1 MIEKNSRFIYYFCS
15 VIIITFLILSYGRL
29 HLAYSGNQNHR
40 ALSLKANPY
49 GRLMDS
55 NLRLE
60 LFASNISRPTNIAF
74 LNSGEVLGTRK
85 KYRISEKDCERDR
98 YTRSII

>member
-1 MIEKNSRFIYYFCS
+1 
-15 VIIITFLILSYGRL
+15 
-29 HLAYSGNQNHR
+29 
-40 ALSLKANPY
+40 
-49 GRLMDS
+49 MDS

-74 LNSGEVLGTRK
+74 LNSGEVLRTRK

-98 YTRSII
+98 YSEIHYLMQMWLQLIREAW